1 LDRKLIIFVKAPR
14 PGEVKTRLAKALGH
28 ERACDAYRKLVDRL
42 LSNLKS
48 LSDVEL
54 CFAPADAEK
63 EIAPWLRSGWQAVP
77 QTDGDLGARLTAAFA
92 RAFGAGAQRV
102 VIVGSDCPFV
112 TVKDI
117 KEAFENLT
125 SRDMAVG
132 PATDGGYWLIGLRQP
147 QPGLFQKIPW
157 STDQVLAETL
167 SRARTLGLKMHL
179 LRLLSDVDT
188 QEDWEAFH

>member
-1 LDRKLIIFVKAPR
+1 MDRKLIIFVKAPR
-14 PGEVKTRLAKALGH
+14 PGEVKTRLVKRLGP
-28 ERACDAYRKLVDRL
+28 EGACDAYRKLVDRL

-48 LSDVEL
+48 LSEVEL
-54 CFAPADAEK
+54 CFTPADAEK
-63 EIAPWLRSGWQAVP
+63 EIAPWRRSGWQTVP
-77 QTDGDLGARLTAAFA
+77 QGEGNLGARLGAAFA
-92 RAFGAGAQRV
+92 RAFAAGAQRV
-102 VIVGSDCPFV
+102 VIIGSDCPYV

-147 QPGLFQKIPW
+147 QPALFGKIPW

-167 SRARTLGLKMHL
+167 SRARTLNLKMHL

-188 QEDWEAFH
+188 PEDWQNFQ